1 MKSKIAVTLMA
12 IAMMLG
18 LQGCGH
24 DDPKITINSND
35 FDFKAVNLT
44 VDEGQLSA
52 NGGTPVT
59 VNWSVNLTINGET
72 TTVSGTSKSN
82 ELPVRAG
89 DEIEI
94 HLNPSC
100 PEQTEA
106 FFTMP
111 DGTSHKTTIDA
122 PSFKWIVPGNFTAG
136 MYIKG
141 ESHYETAD
149 YIYNRTGAITMVEL
163 K

>member
-1 MKSKIAVTLMA
+1 MI
-12 IAMMLG
+12 LG

-24 DDPKITINSND
+24 NDPKITINSKD
-35 FDFKAVNLT
+35 FDFEAVNLT

-94 HLNPSC
+94 LLNPSC
-100 PEQTEA
+100 PEQAEGHITL
-106 FFTMP
+106 P
-111 DGTSHKTTIDA
+111 DGTTRTLTASS
-122 PSFKWIVPGNFTAG
+122 PSFKWTVSDDFTPGIE
-136 MYIKG
+136 IKG
-141 ESHYETAD
+141 ESHYETGDA
-149 YIYNRTGAITMVEL
+149 IYNLTGVITLVEL